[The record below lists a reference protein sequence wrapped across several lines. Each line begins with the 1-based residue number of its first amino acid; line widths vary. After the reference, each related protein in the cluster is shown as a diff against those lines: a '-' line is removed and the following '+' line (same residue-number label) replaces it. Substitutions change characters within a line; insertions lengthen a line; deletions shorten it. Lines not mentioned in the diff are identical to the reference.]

1 MTALGTP
8 STISRWPRSYLF
20 VPATRLDRIEKAR
33 AAGADAIIA
42 DLEDAV
48 APADKD
54 QARGSLA
61 AALDASRP
69 LILRINGFGS
79 AWFEKDL
86 ELCRRAGVSAVMLP
100 KAEDPTHL
108 QAVHAQCGL
117 PLLALIETARGLW
130 NALDIAQAHGVQ
142 RLAFGALDFRLDL
155 GLPDAGYEQLDTY
168 RARLVLASRVAGIA
182 PPADSPTPALN
193 DEALIRAEAVRARN
207 LGFGAKLCVHPS
219 QVSAVNGAFV
229 PSTQELEWA
238 RRVVEAARA
247 SGGAAIALDGKMID
261 RPVLDLAERILAQAA
276 K

>member
-1 MTALGTP
+1 MLNAGC
-8 STISRWPRSYLF
+8 
-20 VPATRLDRIEKAR
+20 RLA
-33 AAGADAIIA
+33 
-42 DLEDAV
+42 
-48 APADKD
+48 
-54 QARGSLA
+54 
-61 AALDASRP
+61 
-69 LILRINGFGS
+69 
-79 AWFEKDL
+79 
-86 ELCRRAGVSAVMLP
+86 
-100 KAEDPTHL
+100 
-108 QAVHAQCGL
+108 
-117 PLLALIETARGLW
+117 IETARGLW

-155 GLPDAGYEQLDTY
+155 GLPDAGYEQLGTY
-168 RARLVLASRVAGIA
+168 RAQLVLASRVAGIA

-261 RPVLDLAERILAQAA
+261 RPVLDLRNASSRGWLSDVSVGLILILNYEPTRPNSRIADSGGAGECPSPNGHSRNQRPPCAAIDVRRRAVTNFDRSDARKGRFGRILRHRRR
-276 K
+276 